1 MAATALPAEAEGPP
15 EAAMAAGAGDDL
27 GGGGG
32 GFGRA
37 FRRLVG
43 ADAGAGA
50 GAGREQEAGAMLGT
64 SAGLKRR
71 RERERAEGR
80 RQAERRRAK
89 RERVE
94 RGHLPDVRKGLDPDS
109 DRREKH
115 LARVATR
122 GVVRLFNA
130 VYKAQKLSA
139 QEGADRPKAVALTKA
154 ALMTSLQQGSQGR
167 RAAEAAAAAAA
178 ANGGEGE
185 DGAAPG
191 WEVLQ
196 EDFTGL
202 ASGKRLKDWDKAAPE
217 SALGGEVDG
226 EEDDSSSED

>member
-1 MAATALPAEAEGPP
+1 
-15 EAAMAAGAGDDL
+15 
-27 GGGGG
+27 
-32 GFGRA
+32 
-37 FRRLVG
+37 
-43 ADAGAGA
+43 
-50 GAGREQEAGAMLGT
+50 MLGT
-64 SAGLKRR
+64 RAGLKRR

-89 RERVE
+89 RERAE

-154 ALMTSLQQGSQGR
+154 ALMTGLQQGSRGR
-167 RAAEAAAAAAA
+167 RVAAAAAAA
-178 ANGGEGE
+178 DGDEGEGEGE
-185 DGAAPG
+185 DAAAPG

-202 ASGKRLKDWDKAAPE
+202 ASGKRLKDWDRAAPE
-217 SALGGEVDG
+217 SALGGEADG

>member
-1 MAATALPAEAEGPP
+1 MAA
-15 EAAMAAGAGDDL
+15 AADDL
-27 GGGGG
+27 GAEGG

-43 ADAGAGA
+43 AEGE
-50 GAGREQEAGAMLGT
+50 AGREQEAAAMLGT

-71 RERERAEGR
+71 REREQAEGR

-89 RERVE
+89 RERAE

-154 ALMTSLQQGSQGR
+154 ALMTGLQQGSRGR
-167 RAAEAAAAAAA
+167 RAAAAAAA
-178 ANGGEGE
+178 AAADGGEGE
-185 DGAAPG
+185 GEDAAAPG

-217 SALGGEVDG
+217 SALGGEADG

>member
-1 MAATALPAEAEGPP
+1 MAA
-15 EAAMAAGAGDDL
+15 AADDL
-27 GGGGG
+27 GAEGG

-37 FRRLVG
+37 FRRLVKAEG
-43 ADAGAGA
+43 
-50 GAGREQEAGAMLGT
+50 GAGREQEAAVMLGT

-71 RERERAEGR
+71 REREQAEGR

-89 RERVE
+89 RERAE

-154 ALMTSLQQGSQGR
+154 ALMTGLQQGSRGR
-167 RAAEAAAAAAA
+167 RAAAAAAA
-178 ANGGEGE
+178 AAADGGEGE
-185 DGAAPG
+185 GEDAAAPG

-217 SALGGEVDG
+217 SALGGEADG